1 MRRSER
7 LDAIIAAL
15 ADTGSVSVAALT
27 ADLGASPATI
37 RRDLELL
44 EEQNLLTRS
53 HGGAVRNGTLYELPV
68 RYRGGR
74 QVEEKRRIAEA
85 AAERIGDADTVCFSG
100 GTTTT
105 EVARLVRGRSL
116 TVVTNAVN
124 IASELVVSET
134 IRLVVTGGVARPQTY
149 ELIGPLAEQSL
160 AGLNVD
166 VLFLG
171 VDGINADGLTT
182 HDEVEAHT
190 DRKMVERAARTIIVA
205 DSSKIGRSALAA
217 ICPLGEIDELITD
230 TAAPA
235 EEVAKLRQG
244 GIEVIQV

>member
-15 ADTGSVSVAALT
+15 ADTGSVSVADLT
-27 ADLGASPATI
+27 TDLGASPATI

-44 EEQNLLTRS
+44 EEQSLLTRS
-53 HGGAVRNGTLYELPV
+53 HGGAIRNGTLYELPV

-85 AAERIGDADTVCFSG
+85 AAERIGAAETVCFSG

-105 EVARLVRGRSL
+105 EVARRIRGRSL

-124 IASELVVSET
+124 IAGELVVSET
-134 IRLVVTGGVARPQTY
+134 IRLVVIAGVARPQTY
-149 ELIGPLAEQSL
+149 ELIGPLAEQTL
-160 AGLNVD
+160 AGLNFD
-166 VLFLG
+166 VLLLG
-171 VDGINADGLTT
+171 VDGITADGLTT
-182 HDEVEAHT
+182 HDEIEART
-190 DRKMVERAARTIIVA
+190 DRTMVERAARTIIVA

-217 ICPLGEIDELITD
+217 ICPLEAIDELITD

-235 EEVAKLRQG
+235 EEVAKLRAG

>member
-15 ADTGSVSVAALT
+15 ADTGSVSVAQLT
-27 ADLGASPATI
+27 TDLDASPATV

-44 EEQNLLTRS
+44 EAQKLLTRS
-53 HGGAVRNGTLYELPV
+53 HGGAVRNGTIYELPV

-74 QVEEKRRIAEA
+74 HVEEKRRIAGA
-85 AAERIGDADTVCFSG
+85 AAERIGAAETVCLSG

-105 EVARLVRGRSL
+105 EVARRIRGRSL

-134 IRLVVTGGVARPQTY
+134 NRLVVIAGVARPQTY
-149 ELIGPLAEQSL
+149 ELIGPLAEQTL

-171 VDGINADGLTT
+171 CDGITAAGLTT
-182 HDEVEAHT
+182 HDEIEART
-190 DRKMVERAARTIIVA
+190 DRTMVERAARTIIVA

-217 ICPLGEIDELITD
+217 ICPLAAVDELITD

-235 EEVAKLRQG
+235 EEVAKLRAG

>member
-15 ADTGSVSVAALT
+15 ADTGSVSVAQLT
-27 ADLGASPATI
+27 TDLGASPATV

-44 EEQNLLTRS
+44 EEQSLLTRS

-85 AAERIGDADTVCFSG
+85 AAERIGDAETVCFSG

-124 IASELVVSET
+124 IASELVISET
-134 IRLVVTGGVARPQTY
+134 IRLVVTGGVARPASY
-149 ELIGPLAEQSL
+149 ELIGPLAERAL
-160 AGLNVD
+160 EGLNLD
-166 VLFLG
+166 LIFLG
-171 VDGINADGLTT
+171 ADGVNASGVTT
-182 HDEVEAHT
+182 HDEIEAQT
-190 DRKMVERAARTIIVA
+190 DRKMVERAARVIVVC
-205 DSSKIGRSALAA
+205 DSSKFGRSALSS
-217 ICPLGEIDELITD
+217 ICTLAEIDELITD
-230 TAAPA
+230 VDAPA
-235 EEVAKLRQG
+235 AELEALRSAG
-244 GIEVIQV
+244 VEVIQV

>member
-15 ADTGSVSVAALT
+15 ADTGSVSVAQLT
-27 ADLGASPATI
+27 TDLGASPATV

-44 EEQNLLTRS
+44 EEQSLLTRS

-85 AAERIGDADTVCFSG
+85 AAERIGDAETVCFSG

-105 EVARLVRGRSL
+105 EVARLVRGRAL

-134 IRLVVTGGVARPQTY
+134 IRLVVIAGVARPQTY
-149 ELIGPLAEQSL
+149 ELIGPLAEQTL

-171 VDGINADGLTT
+171 VDGITAAGLTT
-182 HDEVEAHT
+182 HDEIEART
-190 DRKMVERAARTIIVA
+190 DRTMVERAARTVIVA

-217 ICPLGEIDELITD
+217 ICPLEAIDELITD

-235 EEVAKLRQG
+235 EQVAALRKG